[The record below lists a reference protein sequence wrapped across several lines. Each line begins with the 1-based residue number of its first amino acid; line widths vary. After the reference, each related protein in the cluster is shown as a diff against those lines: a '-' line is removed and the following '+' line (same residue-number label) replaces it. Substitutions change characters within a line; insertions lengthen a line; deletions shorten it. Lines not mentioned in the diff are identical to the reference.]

1 MYLPN
6 GIILSEMLDLTELEK
21 SLGVKFENLSL
32 LEQAL
37 IHTSWVNE
45 NSNHLSGSN
54 ERMEFLGDA
63 VLGVIFADRLY
74 HDFPDIQEGDLTR
87 FRSLL
92 VRRESLVRVALGI
105 NLGKYLYLGRGE
117 DASKGRF
124 KPANLAG
131 AFEAVLAAIYLDKG
145 IDATREVIFRLFKTE
160 MERVQTLSSNID
172 YKSRLQ
178 ELVQAQF
185 QLTPRYRIIDF
196 SGPEHNR
203 LFIAE
208 VYTED
213 KVLAEGSGRSKK
225 EAETSAA
232 KEALQ
237 QFENSFT
244 AEDNI

>member
-6 GIILSEMLDLTELEK
+6 GIILSEMLDLTELEN
-21 SLGVKFENLSL
+21 SLGVKFEQPSL

-45 NSNHLSGSN
+45 NPNHPSGSN

-117 DASKGRF
+117 DVSKGRF

-131 AFEAVLAAIYLDKG
+131 AFEAVLAAIYIDKG
-145 IDATREVIFRLFKTE
+145 MDVTREVIFRLFKTE

-178 ELVQAQF
+178 ELIQAQL
-185 QLTPRYRIIDF
+185 QLTPRYRITNF

-208 VYTED
+208 VYAED
-213 KVLAEGSGRSKK
+213 RVFAEGSGRSKK
-225 EAETSAA
+225 EAETNAA
-232 KEALQ
+232 KVALQ

-244 AEDNI
+244 DEDNI